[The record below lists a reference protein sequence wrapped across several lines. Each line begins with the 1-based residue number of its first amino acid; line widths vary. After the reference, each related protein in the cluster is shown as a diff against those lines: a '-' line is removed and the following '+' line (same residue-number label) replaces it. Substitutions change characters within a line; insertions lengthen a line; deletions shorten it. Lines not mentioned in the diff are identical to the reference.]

1 VSCSHTVSAQV
12 GKPCLSLYLNRE
24 PTGALHLWWHD
35 GTCDEPSSSSCFEW
49 GPFDGAQDVESF
61 IGTVLSKWL
70 RQALSWSA

>member
-1 VSCSHTVSAQV
+1 
-12 GKPCLSLYLNRE
+12 
-24 PTGALHLWWHD
+24 LWWHD
-35 GTCDEPSSSSCFEW
+35 GTSDEPSSSSCFEW